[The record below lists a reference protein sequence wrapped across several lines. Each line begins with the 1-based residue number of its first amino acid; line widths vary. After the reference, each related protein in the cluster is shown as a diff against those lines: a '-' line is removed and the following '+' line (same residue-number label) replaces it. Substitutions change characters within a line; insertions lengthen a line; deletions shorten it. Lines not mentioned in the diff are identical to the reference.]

1 MANAANPLRSILY
14 ALAANLS
21 IAIAK
26 LVAAIVTHSGSMMA
40 EAIHSFADTGNQL
53 LLLLGL
59 KTARRPPSPEHPL
72 GYGKT
77 IYFWS
82 FIVAIMLFSMGGLYS
97 LYEGWHKLMDPHPLN
112 SAWIAVAVL
121 VFAIVAEGLSLRGCI
136 QEVNKERHGRSYWRW
151 FRETRSS
158 ALLVIF
164 GEDLAALLGLALALI
179 FVLLTMITGDPTWDA
194 YGSISIGVL
203 LVLIAVFIGIE
214 VKSLI
219 IGQGVEP
226 RIKQEMVTF
235 LESQPGVE
243 QVFNLL
249 TLQLGADVMVA
260 VKLKMAPQQSAE
272 GMIQQ
277 INEVESAFKS
287 AYPQVIW
294 RFFEP
299 DLSD

>member
-1 MANAANPLRSILY
+1 MAAGANSLKSILY

-21 IAIAK
+21 IALAK
-26 LVAAIVTHSGSMMA
+26 LAAALVTHSGAMMA
-40 EAIHSFADTGNQL
+40 EAIHSFADAGNQL

-59 KTARRPPSPEHPL
+59 KTAKRPPSPQHPL

-97 LYEGWHKLMDPHPLN
+97 LYEGWHKLHDPQPLN
-112 SAWIAVAVL
+112 SPWIAVAVL
-121 VFAIVAEGLSLRGCI
+121 LFAIVAEGLSFRACLV
-136 QEVNKERHGRSYWRW
+136 EVNKERAGRSYWRW

-164 GEDLAALLGLALALI
+164 GEDLAALLGLVLALV
-179 FVLLTMITGDPTWDA
+179 FVLLTMITGDPTFDA
-194 YGSISIGVL
+194 YGSLAIGGL

-226 RIKQEMVTF
+226 RIRSQMTEFIAEQE
-235 LESQPGVE
+235 GVVE
-243 QVFNLL
+243 VFNLL
-249 TLQLGADVMVA
+249 SLQLGEDVMVA
-260 VKLKMAPQQSAE
+260 VKVRMAPHPDADA
-272 GMIQQ
+272 MVAR
-277 INEVESAFKS
+277 INAIEAAFKG
-287 AYPQVIW
+287 AFPQVVW
-294 RFFEP
+294 LFFEP
-299 DLSD
+299 DLAD